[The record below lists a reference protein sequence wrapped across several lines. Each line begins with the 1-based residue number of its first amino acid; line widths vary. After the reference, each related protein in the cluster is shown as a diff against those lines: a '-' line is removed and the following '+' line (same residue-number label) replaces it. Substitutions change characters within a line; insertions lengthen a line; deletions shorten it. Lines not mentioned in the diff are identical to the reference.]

1 MKNKKMAIIL
11 IGSVV
16 LIGLF
21 IGLIVLLSSSSNE
34 RKKSNIEE
42 SIIDTATRESNSID
56 DKEKKDFIIIDVDK
70 YLEILNGDELS
81 VIIVGRSGC
90 EYCQIAEPILQKIS
104 KDYDLDINYLSV
116 DTFDKEDNDRFL
128 ESDSYFKEKGGVA
141 TPTILIIKDKEIKTR
156 LEGLYTTDDYI
167 SFFKGNSVIN

>member
-1 MKNKKMAIIL
+1 MGLILVGSLLIL
-11 IGSVV
+11 ILFIVLIVV
-16 LIGLF
+16 LST
-21 IGLIVLLSSSSNE
+21 SSKE
-34 RKKSNIEE
+34 REKSNIEE
-42 SIIDTATRESNSID
+42 SIIETATRESNSID

-81 VIIVGRSGC
+81 VVIVGRSGC

-141 TPTILIIKDKEIKTR
+141 TPTILIIEDKEIKTR

-167 SFFKGNSVIN
+167 SFFKENSVIN

>member
-21 IGLIVLLSSSSNE
+21 IGLIVLLSSSSNDT
-34 RKKSNIEE
+34 KKSNIEE

-81 VIIVGRSGC
+81 VVIVGRSGC

-128 ESDSYFKEKGGVA
+128 
-141 TPTILIIKDKEIKTR
+141 
-156 LEGLYTTDDYI
+156 
-167 SFFKGNSVIN
+167 